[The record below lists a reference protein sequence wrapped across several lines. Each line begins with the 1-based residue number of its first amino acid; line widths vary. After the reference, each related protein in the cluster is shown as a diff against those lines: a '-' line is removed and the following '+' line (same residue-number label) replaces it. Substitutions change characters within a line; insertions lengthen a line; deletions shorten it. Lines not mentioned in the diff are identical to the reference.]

1 MPAPAPAPPPPP
13 LDRVRLRQR
22 MLILA
27 TVLGVGGIAVLAFL
41 SRIPLPLRLAVGLTD
56 LIASAVLFLVVR
68 QKFGGL
74 PPAA

>member
-1 MPAPAPAPPPPP
+1 
-13 LDRVRLRQR
+13 

-27 TVLGVGGIAVLAFL
+27 TVLGVGGIVVLAFL

-68 QKFGGL
+68 QKFGRP